1 MGSQKDPDPWKI
13 ELRNITG
20 SLRNLLIVY
29 IVGLFILF
37 IYISLLGIGLRILL
51 ERSIQ
56 GREVIMAIYGVT
68 LTTLWLYGWWTA
80 IKYLRKNF
88 ISRAG

>member
-13 ELRNITG
+13 ELRDITG

-37 IYISLLGIGLRILL
+37 IYISLLGIGMRILL

>member
-51 ERSIQ
+51 EQSIQ
-56 GREVIMAIYGVT
+56 GREIIMAIYGVT
-68 LTTLWLYGWWTA
+68 LTALWLYGWWTA

>member
-51 ERSIQ
+51 EQSIR

>member
-1 MGSQKDPDPWKI
+1 MGSLKDPDPWKI

-51 ERSIQ
+51 EQSIQ

>member
-37 IYISLLGIGLRILL
+37 IYISLLGIGMRILL

>member
-13 ELRNITG
+13 ELRDITG

>member
-1 MGSQKDPDPWKI
+1 MGSQEDPDPWKI
-13 ELRNITG
+13 DLRNVAG

-29 IVGLFILF
+29 IVGLFMLF

-51 ERSIQ
+51 ELSIQ
-56 GREVIMAIYGVT
+56 GREVIMAIYGAT
-68 LTTLWLYGWWTA
+68 LTTLWLYGWWTS
-80 IKYLRKNF
+80 IKYLRKAF